1 MSAVSSD
8 GGSPIIK
15 YTINVERACVGS
27 AVVENDCT
35 YPCRWEPD
43 GKSRWQDMCVVSK
56 SSYEIN
62 ITDVDQSMISIS
74 DIEHGRDY
82 YAFVTAHNAVGAGER
97 WRSDVKVT
105 ALGHPSKPKLH
116 PLTIRQGVANIKIAA
131 LDDDGGVAATI
142 LLYTTSVYRLG
153 W

>member
-1 MSAVSSD
+1 MSAVQL
-8 GGSPIIK
+8 K
-15 YTINVERACVGS
+15 TIAHTHAG
-27 AVVENDCT
+27 
-35 YPCRWEPD
+35 EPD

-97 WRSDVKVT
+97 RRSDVKVT
-105 ALGHPSKPKLH
+105 ALGHPSKPKIAS
-116 PLTIRQGVANIKIAA
+116 LTIRQGVANIKIAA
-131 LDDDGGVAATI
+131 LDDDGGVAATNFT
-142 LLYTTSVYRLG
+142 YTYISVPTRLVRSARLQHCTRDQLIPSLKKLK
-153 W
+153 